1 VGHKTFCIMEPQR
14 FRIFIISPSSN
25 NRTTMPSSRSTI
37 GDFSILPVS
46 ISPLPSYPKPTT
58 HHLYLRRNAPKIPTP
73 DDSRSLFII
82 NAPADSTRLHFRAL
96 FTALLGAGR
105 FESVTFEDERKAAS
119 QALADLLPAQAARL
133 APHSKKRKR
142 EDDEDAQHA
151 REEETARLPEPWSRP
166 LRRSGGTAVVVLA
179 DERSVEKA
187 LKAAAKAA
195 KSGKYPVWGAG
206 VPEQSRT
213 LGSGWVKSHV
223 RLTYPDKAA
232 VSAAV
237 DAFFTV
243 YNRREK
249 EAAELAK
256 RLRNEPDEDGFV
268 TVTRGGGRTAPAKR
282 EEAEEARRKMIE
294 RADKKREELSNFY
307 RFQLRERKKEEQVE
321 LVKKFEEDRRRVEAM
336 REKRGK
342 FRPES

>member
-1 VGHKTFCIMEPQR
+1 
-14 FRIFIISPSSN
+14 
-25 NRTTMPSSRSTI
+25 MPSSRSTI
-37 GDFSILPVS
+37 GDFSILPIS
-46 ISPLPSYPKPTT
+46 IPPLSSYPKPAT

-73 DDSRSLFII
+73 DDPRSLFII
-82 NAPADSTRLHFRAL
+82 NVPADSTHLHFRAL

-105 FESVTFEDERKAAS
+105 FESVTFEDDRKTAS
-119 QALADLLPAQAARL
+119 QALTDLLPAQAARL
-133 APHSKKRKR
+133 ASHASKKRKR
-142 EDDEDAQHA
+142 EDEEAQHA

-166 LRRSGGTAVVVLA
+166 LRRSGGSAVVVLA
-179 DERSVEKA
+179 DERSIEKA
-187 LKAAAKAA
+187 LKAVGKAA
-195 KSGKYPVWGAG
+195 RSGRYPVWGAG
-206 VPEQSRT
+206 VPEQNRT
-213 LGSGWVKSHV
+213 LGSSWVKAHV

-232 VSAAV
+232 VEAAV

-282 EEAEEARRKMIE
+282 EEAEEARRKMVE
-294 RADKKREELSNFY
+294 KADKKREELSNFY
-307 RFQLRERKKEEQVE
+307 RFQMRERKKEEQAE
-321 LVKKFEEDRRRVEAM
+321 LVKKFEEDRRRVDAM

>member
-1 VGHKTFCIMEPQR
+1 
-14 FRIFIISPSSN
+14 
-25 NRTTMPSSRSTI
+25 MPSARSTI
-37 GDFSILPVS
+37 GDFSILPIS
-46 ISPLPSYPKPTT
+46 IPALPSYPNSTT
-58 HHLYLRRNAPKIPTP
+58 HHLYLRRNAPKISTP
-73 DDSRSLFII
+73 DDSRSLFLI
-82 NAPADSTRLHFRAL
+82 NAPADSTHLHFRAL
-96 FTALLGAGR
+96 FTSLLGAGR

-119 QALADLLPAQAARL
+119 QALADLLLPAQAARL
-133 APHSKKRKR
+133 ASHSKKRKR
-142 EDDEDAQHA
+142 EEDEDAQHA

-179 DERSVEKA
+179 DEKSVEKA
-187 LKAAAKAA
+187 LKAVAKAA

-206 VPEQSRT
+206 VPEQNRT
-213 LGSGWVKSHV
+213 LGSSWIRSHV
-223 RLTYPDKAA
+223 RLTYPDKDA
-232 VSAAV
+232 VGAAV

-268 TVTRGGGRTAPAKR
+268 TVTRGAGRTAPAKR

-294 RADKKREELSNFY
+294 RADKKREELSTFY
-307 RFQLRERKKEEQVE
+307 RFQLRERKKEEQAE
-321 LVKKFEEDRRRVEAM
+321 LVKKFEEDRRRVDAM

>member
-1 VGHKTFCIMEPQR
+1 
-14 FRIFIISPSSN
+14 
-25 NRTTMPSSRSTI
+25 MPSARSTI
-37 GDFSILPVS
+37 GDFSILPIS
-46 ISPLPSYPKPTT
+46 IPPLPSYPKPTT

-82 NAPADSTRLHFRAL
+82 NVPADSTRLHFRAL

-105 FESVTFEDERKAAS
+105 FESITFEDERKAAS
-119 QALADLLPAQAARL
+119 QALADLLLPAQAARL

-142 EDDEDAQHA
+142 EDEEAQHA
-151 REEETARLPEPWSRP
+151 KEEEETARLPEPWSRP

-179 DERSVEKA
+179 DERSVDKA
-187 LKAAAKAA
+187 LKAAGKAA
-195 KSGKYPVWGAG
+195 RSGKFPVWGAG
-206 VPEQSRT
+206 VPEQGRA
-213 LGSGWVKSHV
+213 LGSRWVRSHV
-223 RLTYPDKAA
+223 RLTYPDRSA
-232 VSAAV
+232 VEAAV

-243 YNRREK
+243 YNRRER

-282 EEAEEARRKMIE
+282 EEAEEARRKMVE
-294 RADKKREELSNFY
+294 KADKKREELSNFY
-307 RFQLRERKKEEQVE
+307 RFQLRERKKEEQAE
-321 LVKKFEEDRRRVEAM
+321 LVKKFEEDRRRVDAM

>member
-1 VGHKTFCIMEPQR
+1 
-14 FRIFIISPSSN
+14 
-25 NRTTMPSSRSTI
+25 MPSTRSTI
-37 GDFSILPVS
+37 GDFSILPIS
-46 ISPLPSYPKPTT
+46 IPPLPSFPKPTT

-119 QALADLLPAQAARL
+119 QALADLLIPAQAARL
-133 APHSKKRKR
+133 ASHSKKRKR
-142 EDDEDAQHA
+142 EEDEDAQHA

-179 DERSVEKA
+179 DEKSVEKA
-187 LKAAAKAA
+187 LKAVAKAA
-195 KSGKYPVWGAG
+195 KTGKYPVWGAG
-206 VPEQSRT
+206 GVPEQDRT
-213 LGSGWVKSHV
+213 LGSSWIRSHV

-232 VSAAV
+232 AEAAV

-243 YNRREK
+243 YNRRER

-256 RLRNEPDEDGFV
+256 RLRSEPDEDGFV

-282 EEAEEARRKMIE
+282 EEAEEARRKMVE
-294 RADKKREELSNFY
+294 KAEKKREELSNFY
-307 RFQLRERKKEEQVE
+307 RFQLRERKKEEQAE

>member
-1 VGHKTFCIMEPQR
+1 
-14 FRIFIISPSSN
+14 
-25 NRTTMPSSRSTI
+25 MPSSRQTI
-37 GDFSILPVS
+37 GDFSILPIS
-46 ISPLPSYPKPTT
+46 IPGVPSYPKSTT
-58 HHLYLRRNAPKIPTP
+58 HHIYLRRNAPKIPTP

-82 NAPADSTRLHFRAL
+82 NAPADSTHLHFRSL
-96 FTALLGAGR
+96 FTSLLGAGR

-119 QALADLLPAQAARL
+119 QALVDLLPAQAARL
-133 APHSKKRKR
+133 ASHSKKRKR
-142 EDDEDAQHA
+142 EDEEAQHA
-151 REEETARLPEPWSRP
+151 KEEETARLPDPWSRP

-179 DERSVEKA
+179 DEKSVEKA
-187 LKAAAKAA
+187 LKAVAKAA

-206 VPEQSRT
+206 VPEQNRT
-213 LGSGWVKSHV
+213 LGSSWVKAHV
-223 RLTYPDKAA
+223 RLTYPDKAT
-232 VSAAV
+232 VEAAV

-268 TVTRGGGRTAPAKR
+268 TVTRGGSRTAPAKR
-282 EEAEEARRKMIE
+282 EEAEEARRKMVE
-294 RADKKREELSNFY
+294 KAEKKREELSDFY
-307 RFQLRERKKEEQVE
+307 RFQMRERKKEEQAE
-321 LVKKFEEDRRRVEAM
+321 LVKRFEEDRKRVDAM

>member
-1 VGHKTFCIMEPQR
+1 
-14 FRIFIISPSSN
+14 
-25 NRTTMPSSRSTI
+25 MPNAQSTI

-46 ISPLPSYPKPTT
+46 IPPLPSFPKPAT
-58 HHLYLRRNAPKIPTP
+58 HYLYIRKNAPKISTP
-73 DDSRSLFII
+73 DDSRSLFVT
-82 NAPADSTRLHFRAL
+82 NAPVDSTRLHFRAL
-96 FTALLGAGR
+96 FAALVGAGR

-119 QALADLLPAQAARL
+119 QALTDLLPAQAARL

-142 EDDEDAQHA
+142 ADEEAERA
-151 REEETARLPEPWSRP
+151 REEEETARLPEPWSRP

-179 DERSVEKA
+179 DEKSVEKV
-187 LKAAAKAA
+187 LKAVGKVN

-213 LGSGWVKSHV
+213 LGSKWLAAHY
-223 RLTYPDKAA
+223 RLTYPDKTA
-232 VSAAV
+232 VEAAV

-282 EEAEEARRKMIE
+282 QEAEEARRKMVE
-294 RADKKREELSNFY
+294 KAEKKKQELSNFY
-307 RFQLRERKKEEQVE
+307 RFQLREKKKEEQAE
-321 LVKKFEEDRRRVEAM
+321 LVKRFEEDRKRVEAM
-336 REKRGK
+336 RQKRGK